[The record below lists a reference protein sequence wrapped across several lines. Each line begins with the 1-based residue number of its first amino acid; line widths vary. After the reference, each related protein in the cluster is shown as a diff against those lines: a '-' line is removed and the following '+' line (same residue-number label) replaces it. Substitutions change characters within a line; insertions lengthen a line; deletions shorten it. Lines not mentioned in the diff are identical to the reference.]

1 MRRFLGWTP
10 ALLGALVA
18 VLLLVLAFPP
28 ERWIADEVEEIVAA
42 RTGYALEIGD
52 LDLDLLSLTPSAAVT
67 ATSVDGGELEGLLD
81 AERAEAAID
90 LLAAFGGEIVI
101 DRLLVGDARVRLT
114 RDAEGRTSWVPGSIE
129 DAAKDAAEEP
139 TEPDGGELVLPTIRE
154 ARIEGLDV
162 VWDDAATGTE
172 AALDVAA
179 NGSTLPDEEP
189 LTVTVDGTAN
199 GAPVGAR
206 LALESA
212 LADAAAGGPLQV
224 ALEASTDGIEL
235 VLAGRVDEPGAFG
248 GVDLALDA
256 DVDSLDALETV
267 LGTELPPLAPATLSG
282 TVRTENE
289 DVVVV
294 LGGSVGGEDI
304 DVALAL
310 DLDAPVAET
319 LAGGGPVR
327 LDLDAAVGGATLDAS
342 GGVADW
348 KRPED
353 LDLAFEADVR
363 SLDALEALTG
373 ATLPEL
379 EPATLSG
386 TLRTDGDRT
395 VLDATGTVDGE
406 PVRATAALETPIEQ
420 ALAGGP
426 VELGLDAAVG
436 GARVGLAGSV
446 GNVRTLEDVDLALEA
461 DVESLDALETL
472 TGAALPDID
481 SANLT
486 ASLRSEGEATVL
498 LADGAVD
505 GEPVRANLRLGTP
518 LEDALA
524 GGRAELDLDAAVGGA
539 RVEASGSVGNLA
551 RLEGVDLTL
560 DAEIDSLDAIETL
573 TGADLSRLDAANL
586 SATVRS
592 EGQGYAV
599 RADGDVNGEAVE
611 ASLDLDSS
619 IEDALAGEP
628 VELDLDATVGGA
640 SVSASGRV
648 GNLRTLEGSDLALDV
663 DVDSLDAVEAL
674 LGTELPDIEPATL
687 DTTLTSEGDATVL
700 TSEGTVGGE
709 PARARVRL
717 GTPLDEALAGGPV
730 ELDVDAAVGGASV
743 TASGSVGNLTT
754 LAGLDLELE
763 ADVESLDAIETVLGT
778 ELPEIEP
785 TTLSATIESDGGSTT
800 LEAEGAV
807 DGAPVN
813 ATLVLES
820 SIEGLLAGGPVEL
833 DLDASVGGAKVA
845 LSGRVEDPVALEGVD
860 LALDADVESLDAIEI
875 LAGTELPD
883 LEPVTLDAA
892 LTTEGDEY
900 VVRGFELGVAG
911 SELSGDVR
919 VDPTTG
925 PPTAYATVTA
935 RRLDVDALLDALGI
949 GSDGDEDA
957 EETVEEAEGEEADGP
972 ILPSEPLPVDLLF
985 GTVRGALDLD
995 VEELVYAALPLDS
1008 FGVRAELAPE
1018 RATLEFREI
1027 ALAGGD
1033 VEATLVATPVGDGGG
1048 DGGEGG
1054 GGGEGESALDAKL
1067 DARISR
1073 VQVQRFLP
1081 DIEIVDDAGGLL
1093 GGQVE
1098 LWAKGS
1104 SVAALAASLDGG
1116 ASLLMARGKLD
1127 ALLVELAGLDLFQSI
1142 GDLIDP
1148 REKEFGLRCAYASLL
1163 ADAGVVTVD
1172 ELVVDSADTVFLAR
1186 GTVDLGAETFDLA
1199 LEPHPKDPSL
1209 LSANTGIAVGGTFA
1223 SPEIE
1228 VGSELTARAAVAA
1241 ALAVVATPAA
1251 ALLPFV
1257 ELGGG
1262 EDSGF
1267 CDLEGALDGDAG

>member
-1 MRRFLGWTP
+1 MRRFLGWTL
-10 ALLGALVA
+10 ALLGALVVA
-18 VLLLVLAFPP
+18 LLLVLAFPP
-28 ERWIADEVEEIVAA
+28 ERWIADKAQEIVAA
-42 RTGYALEIGD
+42 RTGYALTIGD
-52 LDLDLLSLTPSAAVT
+52 LDLDLLSLTPSATVT
-67 ATSVDGGELEGLLD
+67 QTSVDGGELEGLLD
-81 AERAEAAID
+81 AGRAEAAVD
-90 LLAAFGGEIVI
+90 LVAALGGEIVI
-101 DRLLVGDARVRLT
+101 DRVAVSDATVRLT
-114 RDAEGRTSWVPGSIE
+114 RDAEGRTSWVPGTVE
-129 DAAKDAAEEP
+129 DVAEEP
-139 TEPDGGELVLPTIRE
+139 VEPDGGELVLPTIRT
-154 ARIEGLDV
+154 ARIENLDV
-162 VWDDAATGTE
+162 VWDDALTGTE

-179 NGSTLPDEEP
+179 SGSTLPDEPP
-189 LTVTVDGTAN
+189 LTVTADGTAN
-199 GAPVGAR
+199 GAPVQAR

-212 LADAAAGGPLQV
+212 LADAASGGPVKL
-224 ALEASTDGIEL
+224 ALDASTDGAT
-235 VLAGRVDEPGAFG
+235 VSLAGRVDEPGTFG

-267 LGTELPPLAPATLSG
+267 LGTELPPLAPATLAG

-289 DVVVV
+289 DIVVA
-294 LGGSVGGEDI
+294 LDGSVDGEDV

-319 LAGGGPVR
+319 LADGGPVR
-327 LDLDAAVGGATLDAS
+327 LDLDASVGGASLDAS

-348 KRPED
+348 KRPD
-353 LDLAFEADVR
+353 DVDLAFEADVE
-363 SLDALEALTG
+363 SLDAIEALTG
-373 ATLPEL
+373 AALPEL

-386 TLRTDGDRT
+386 TLRNDGIRT

-406 PVRATAALETPIEQ
+406 PVRATAALETPIED

-426 VELGLDAAVG
+426 VELGLDAEVG

-446 GNVRTLEDVDLALEA
+446 GNVRTFEDVDLALEA

-472 TGAALPDID
+472 TGAELPDID

-505 GEPVRANLRLGTP
+505 GESVRADLRLDTP
-518 LEDALA
+518 VADALA
-524 GGRAELDLDAAVGGA
+524 GGRAEIDLDAAVGGA
-539 RVEASGSVGNLA
+539 RVKASGSVGNLA
-551 RLEGVDLTL
+551 RLEEVDLSL

-573 TGADLSRLDAANL
+573 TGADLSRLDTANL
-586 SATVRS
+586 SATVKS
-592 EGQGYAV
+592 EGKGYAV

-648 GNLRTLEGSDLALDV
+648 GNLATLEGSDLALDV
-663 DVDSLDAVEAL
+663 NVDSLDAVEAL
-674 LGTELPDIEPATL
+674 LGTELPDIEPASL

-709 PARARVRL
+709 PARAKVRL
-717 GTPLDEALAGGPV
+717 DTPLDEALAGGPV
-730 ELDVDAAVGGASV
+730 SLDVDAAVGGASV
-743 TASGSVGNLTT
+743 TASGSVGNLAT

-763 ADVESLDAIETVLGT
+763 ADVESLDAIETLLGT
-778 ELPEIEP
+778 ELPDVEP
-785 TTLSATIESDGGSTT
+785 TTLSATVRSDGGTTT

-813 ATLVLES
+813 ATLELES
-820 SIEGLLAGGPVEL
+820 SVEGLLAGGPVEL
-833 DLDASVGGAKVA
+833 DLDAAVGGAKVA
-845 LSGRVEDPVALEGVD
+845 LSGRVEDPVAFEGVD
-860 LALDADVESLDAIEI
+860 LALDADVDSLDAIET
-875 LAGTELPD
+875 LVGTELPD
-883 LEPVTLDAA
+883 LEPATLDAA
-892 LTTEGDEY
+892 LLTEGDDY
-900 VVRGFELGVAG
+900 VVRGFDLAVAG
-911 SELSGDVR
+911 SELGGDVR
-919 VDPTTG
+919 VNPTTG

-935 RRLDVDALLDALGI
+935 RRFDVDALLAALGVEA
-949 GSDGDEDA
+949 DDEDA
-957 EETVEEAEGEEADGP
+957 AEEETVEEADEGDADGP
-972 ILPSEPLPVDLLF
+972 VLPSDPLPVDLLF
-985 GTVRGALDLD
+985 GTVQGAVDLT
-995 VEELVYAALPLDS
+995 VEELVYEALPLDA

-1018 RATLEFREI
+1018 RATLELREA

-1033 VEATLVATPVGDGGG
+1033 VEATFAATPVGDEGG
-1048 DGGEGG
+1048 DGT
-1054 GGGEGESALDAKL
+1054 ALDGKL

-1081 DIEIVDDAGGLL
+1081 DIELVDAAGGLL

-1098 LWAKGS
+1098 LWVEGD
-1104 SVAALAASLDGG
+1104 SVAGLAGSLDGG
-1116 ASLLMARGKLD
+1116 VSLLMGQGKLD
-1127 ALLVELAGLDLFQSI
+1127 ALLVELAGLDVFQSI
-1142 GDLIDP
+1142 GDLLDP

-1163 ADAGVVTVD
+1163 SDAGVVSVD

-1186 GTVDLGAETFDLA
+1186 GEVDLGAETLDLA

-1209 LSANTGIAVGGTFA
+1209 LAASTGVAVGGTFA

-1228 VGSELTARAAVAA
+1228 VGSELSTRAAVAA

-1251 ALLPFV
+1251 ALLPFI

>member
-1 MRRFLGWTP
+1 MRRFLGWTL
-10 ALLGALVA
+10 ALIAALVA

-28 ERWIADEVEEIVAA
+28 ERWIADEAQEIVAA

-52 LDLDLLSLTPSAAVT
+52 LDLDLLSLTPSATVT
-67 ATSVDGGELEGLLD
+67 GTSVDGGELEGLLD
-81 AERAEAAID
+81 AGRAEASID
-90 LLAAFGGEIVI
+90 LVAALGGEIVI
-101 DRLLVGDARVRLT
+101 DRVAVSDATVRLT
-114 RDAEGRTSWVPGSIE
+114 RDADGRTSWVPGTVE
-129 DAAKDAAEEP
+129 DVAEEP
-139 TEPDGGELVLPTIRE
+139 VEPDGGELVLPTIRE

-162 VWDDAATGTE
+162 VWDDAVTGTE

-212 LADAAAGGPLQV
+212 LGDAAAGGPVKL
-224 ALEASTDGIEL
+224 ALEASTDGAAL
-235 VLAGRVDEPGAFG
+235 SLAGRVDEPGAFG

-256 DVDSLDALETV
+256 DVDSLDALGTA
-267 LGTELPPLAPATLSG
+267 LGTELPPLAPATLVG

-294 LGGSVGGEDI
+294 LGGSVDGEDV

-319 LAGGGPVR
+319 LANGGPVR
-327 LDLDAAVGGATLDAS
+327 LDLDAAVGGASLDAS

-348 KRPED
+348 KRLD
-353 LDLAFEADVR
+353 DVDLAFEANAD
-363 SLDALEALTG
+363 SLDALESLTG
-373 ATLPEL
+373 AELPEL

-386 TLRTDGDRT
+386 TLRSDGERT
-395 VLDATGTVDGE
+395 VLDAAGAVDGE
-406 PVRATAALETPIEQ
+406 PVRATAALESPIED
-420 ALAGGP
+420 ALAGGR

-446 GNVRTLEDVDLALEA
+446 GDLARLEDVDLALEA

-472 TGAALPDID
+472 TGAELPEID

-486 ASLRSEGEATVL
+486 ASLKSEGEATVL
-498 LADGAVD
+498 LAEGAVD
-505 GEPVRANLRLGTP
+505 GEPVRADLELGTP
-518 LEDALA
+518 VADALA
-524 GGRAELDLDAAVGGA
+524 GGPVELDLDAAVGGA

-551 RLEGVDLTL
+551 RLEDVDLAL
-560 DAEIDSLDAIETL
+560 DARIDSLDAIETL
-573 TGADLSRLDAANL
+573 TGADLSTLDAANL
-586 SATVRS
+586 SATVKS
-592 EGQGYAV
+592 EGRGYAV

-619 IEDALAGEP
+619 VRDALAGEP

-648 GNLRTLEGSDLALDV
+648 GNLATLEGSDLALDV
-663 DVDSLDAVEAL
+663 DVDSLDAIEAL
-674 LGTELPDIEPATL
+674 LGTELPDVEPASL
-687 DTTLTSEGDATVL
+687 DATLTREGDATVL

-730 ELDVDAAVGGASV
+730 TLDVDAAVGGASV

-754 LAGLDLELE
+754 LADVNLELGV
-763 ADVESLDAIETVLGT
+763 DVESLDAIETLLGT
-778 ELPEIEP
+778 ELPELEP
-785 TTLSATIESDGGSTT
+785 ATLSATVESEGGATT
-800 LEAEGAV
+800 LEADGTV

-813 ATLVLES
+813 ATLALES

-833 DLDASVGGAKVA
+833 DLDAAMGGAK
-845 LSGRVEDPVALEGVD
+845 LRLDGRVEDPAALGGVD
-860 LALDADVESLDAIEI
+860 VRLDADVESLDAIET
-875 LAGTELPD
+875 LLGTELPE
-883 LEPVTLDAA
+883 LAPATLDASLA
-892 LTTEGDEY
+892 TEGDEY
-900 VVRGFELGVAG
+900 VVDGFELDVAG
-911 SELSGDVR
+911 SRLTGNAR

-925 PPTAYATVTA
+925 PPTAYADVTA
-935 RRLDVDALLDALGI
+935 RRLDVDALLDAFGLG
-949 GSDGDEDA
+949 GDEGGDE
-957 EETVEEAEGEEADGP
+957 EETVEAANDEDADGP
-972 ILPSEPLPVDLLF
+972 VLPSDPLPVDLAF
-985 GTVRGALDLD
+985 GTVRGAFDLD
-995 VEELVYAALPLDS
+995 VEELVYEALPLDS
-1008 FGVRAELAPE
+1008 FGLRAELAPE
-1018 RATLEFREI
+1018 RVTLELDPVS
-1027 ALAGGD
+1027 LAGGD
-1033 VEATLVATPVGDGGG
+1033 VDATLAATPV
-1048 DGGEGG
+1048 EGG
-1054 GGGEGESALDAKL
+1054 GEDGDGDGGESALDAKL

-1098 LWAKGS
+1098 LWAKGD
-1104 SVAALAASLDGG
+1104 SVAGLAASLDGG
-1116 ASLLMARGKLD
+1116 VSLLMGQGELD

-1163 ADAGVVTVD
+1163 SDAGVVTVD

-1186 GTVDLGAETFDLA
+1186 GAVDLGAETWDLA

-1209 LSANTGIAVGGTFA
+1209 LSANTGVAIGGTFA
-1223 SPEIE
+1223 SPAIE
-1228 VGSELTARAAVAA
+1228 VGAELSARAAAAA

-1251 ALLPFV
+1251 ALLPFI